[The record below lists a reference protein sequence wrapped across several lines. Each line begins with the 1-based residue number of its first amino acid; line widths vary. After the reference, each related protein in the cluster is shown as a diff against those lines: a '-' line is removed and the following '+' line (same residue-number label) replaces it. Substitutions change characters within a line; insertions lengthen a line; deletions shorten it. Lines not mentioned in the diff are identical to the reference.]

1 MSFAENM
8 GVVRDLFVIAASG
21 VSIVVLL
28 GIGYALLRLYP
39 RIKRTTKSVEH
50 SSSVIDNIVSQPL
63 NLFGA
68 VVELINRGL
77 GMVDEFRKRE
87 RREKDEQI
95 E

>member
-1 MSFAENM
+1 MSFAENIA
-8 GVVRDLFVIAASG
+8 VVRDLFVIAASG

-39 RIKRTTKSVEH
+39 MIKRTTRSVEQ
-50 SSSVIDNIVSQPL
+50 SSGLIYNIVSQPL
-63 NLFGA
+63 NLIAA

-77 GMVDEFRKRE
+77 GMVDDFRKRE

>member
-1 MSFAENM
+1 MGVAENIA
-8 GVVRDLFVIAASG
+8 VVRDLFVIAASG

-39 RIKRTTKSVEH
+39 TIKRTTRSVEQ
-50 SSSVIDNIVSQPL
+50 SSGIIYNIVSQPL
-63 NLFGA
+63 NLIGA

-77 GMVDEFRKRE
+77 GMVDQFRKRE

>member
-1 MSFAENM
+1 MSFAENI

-28 GIGYALLRLYP
+28 GVGYALLRLYP
-39 RIKRTTKSVEH
+39 TIKRTTKSVEQ
-50 SSSVIDNIVSQPL
+50 SSSVINNIVSQPL
-63 NLFGA
+63 NLIGA

-77 GMVDEFRKRE
+77 GMIDEFRKRE